1 MKKYARSYSNG
12 IIKGKDGN
20 MNDPLV
26 QFEANKPAIKDLF
39 RDLLTKMKGLK
50 YQITL
55 TVYVSKDKGKEGLE
69 YATVCFNSTVE
80 KVWS

>member
-26 QFEANKPAIKDLF
+26 QLEANKPAIKDC
-39 RDLLTKMKGLK
+39 
-50 YQITL
+50 
-55 TVYVSKDKGKEGLE
+55 LE
-69 YATVCFNSTVE
+69 IY
-80 KVWS
+80 